1 MVRITLLDVVG
12 SHGRPA
18 AGVPDRWFLTSRQIS
33 VSAMDLG
40 VTIFLTD
47 QSIDPVELA
56 REVEQRGFTSAWLPE
71 HTHIPTSRRSPA
83 PMGEPL
89 AEEYRRCLDPFVTM
103 GMIAAVTD
111 RLRVGT
117 GIALLAERDPIV
129 TAKEVAT
136 LDHCSGGRVTLG
148 IGYGWN
154 IEELENHG
162 GSKKTR
168 RAVVRERV
176 LAMQALWAEEAAS
189 FHGEHV
195 QMAEAWAWPKPVQ
208 QVQGRTGV
216 PVLVGGAPG
225 PTLFRHIAEFAD
237 GWIPVGGAGVGEA
250 MGDLRRV
257 AEDAGRDPAELRV
270 IPFGTLPN
278 QGKLDHYAS
287 LGITETVLRLPSAG
301 RDEVLATLDSFV
313 PFVEA

>member
-1 MVRITLLDVVG
+1 
-12 SHGRPA
+12 
-18 AGVPDRWFLTSRQIS
+18 
-33 VSAMDLG
+33 MDLG

-47 QSIDPVELA
+47 RSIHPVELA
-56 REVEQRGFTSAWLPE
+56 REVEARGFASIWLPE

-89 AEEYRRCLDPFVTM
+89 AEEYRRCLDPFVTL
-103 GMIAAVTD
+103 GMITAVTE
-111 RLRVGT
+111 RVRVGT

-136 LDHCSGGRVTLG
+136 LDHCSGGRMSLG

-154 IEELENHG
+154 IEELEDHG
-162 GSKKTR
+162 GSKATR

-176 LAMQALWAEEAAS
+176 LAMQSLWADEEAS
-189 FHGEHV
+189 FRGEHV
-195 QMAEAWAWPKPVQ
+195 ELSPSWAWPKPVQ
-208 QVQGRTGV
+208 RVRGRTAV

-237 GWIPVGGAGVGEA
+237 GWIPVGGSGVAKA
-250 MGDLRRV
+250 MAELHRA
-257 AEDAGRDPAELRV
+257 AEDAGRDPGELAV
-270 IPFGTLPN
+270 VPFGTLPD
-278 QGKLDHYAS
+278 QGKLEHYRS

-301 RDEVLATLDSFV
+301 RDEVLRTLDSFV
-313 PFVEA
+313 PFLADR